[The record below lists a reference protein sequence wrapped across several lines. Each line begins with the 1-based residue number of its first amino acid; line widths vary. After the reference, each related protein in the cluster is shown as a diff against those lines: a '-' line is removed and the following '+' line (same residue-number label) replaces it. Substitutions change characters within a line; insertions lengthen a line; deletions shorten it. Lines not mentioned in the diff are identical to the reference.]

1 MYPALRPLLFTL
13 DPETAHDLTLAS
25 MHWLGRVAG
34 PGTPPEAK
42 PRECMGL
49 RFANPV
55 GLAAG
60 LDKDATAFDGLARF
74 GFGFI
79 EVGTVTPLAQ
89 PGNPKPRM
97 FRLPESGAVINRMGF
112 NNHGL
117 DALVS
122 RVDGRRYSGVLGI
135 NLGKNKDT
143 PADKAGQDYVRGL
156 HAVHHL
162 ADYVTV
168 NLSSPNTPGLRDLQ
182 LGAALD
188 QLLSELGS
196 ARAELADR
204 QGVRTPVLV
213 KLAPDLA
220 DEDLDEMASTLAGAG
235 IDGII
240 ATNTTLSRD
249 AVKGQ
254 RHANEAGG
262 LSGRPVRD
270 RADAVMRRLRAV
282 VGSDLTLVGVGGID
296 SPAAAQQRLASGA
309 DLIQLYTGLIYE
321 GPGLAR
327 RCIRAI
333 HGS

>member
-1 MYPALRPLLFTL
+1 MYRALRPALFAL
-13 DPETAHDLTLAS
+13 DPETAHDLTLSSVGA
-25 MHWLGRVAG
+25 LGRVMG
-34 PGTPPEAK
+34 PGQVPEVRPIEK
-42 PRECMGL
+42 MGL

-97 FRLPESGAVINRMGF
+97 FRLPESDAIINRMGF

-117 DALVS
+117 DALVQ
-122 RVDGRRYSGVLGI
+122 RVKSRRYSGVLGI

-143 PADKAGQDYVRGL
+143 SAADASSDYVKGL
-156 HAVHHL
+156 EAVHKV

-188 QLLSELGS
+188 ELMSSLGN
-196 ARAELADR
+196 ARDRLADR
-204 QGVRTPVLV
+204 DGLRTPLLV

-220 DEDLDEMASTLAGAG
+220 DDDLDAMADQLVAGG
-235 IDGII
+235 VDGII
-240 ATNTTLSRD
+240 ATNTTIVRD
-249 AVKGQ
+249 AVAGQ
-254 RHANEAGG
+254 THADEAGG
-262 LSGRPVRD
+262 LSGHPVYR
-270 RADAVMRRLRAV
+270 RALEVTRRLRSR
-282 VGSDLTLVGVGGID
+282 VGPDVTLVGVGGID
-296 SPAAAQQRLASGA
+296 SPERAAERLAAGA
-309 DLIQLYTGLIYE
+309 DLIQVYTGLIYQ
-321 GPGLAR
+321 GPGLVK
-327 RCIRAI
+327 RCLRAL
-333 HGS
+333 